1 MRIFTICPQQN
12 EKNEKKKG
20 AKRFFLREIG
30 EFSLTNAQDSSRF
43 GVTRAKVAQL
53 VEQLICNQPV
63 VGSIPIFGLTNGS
76 LPEWLKGTDCKSVD
90 LRLPWFETT
99 TAHVSNLPCRE
110 CGRGVMPR

>member
-20 AKRFFLREIG
+20 EKRFFLREIG

-63 VGSIPIFGLTNGS
+63 VGSIPIFGLRKGS

-99 TAHVSNLPCRE
+99 TAHAK
-110 CGRGVMPR
+110 